1 MMKKNTRDQLTQL
14 LQERNEYP
22 DRAAEV
28 DAKVSEI
35 FGETHAILVMDMSG
49 FSRLTIKHGIM
60 HFLAMI
66 HRMNAITVPAI
77 EEHGGNVIKAEA
89 DNIFAI
95 FPDVKSALETAMDI
109 NRRLSAAN
117 TMLPDE
123 MDIHGKFGI
132 GFGEVLIVE
141 SEDLFGS
148 EVNLASK
155 LGEDLA
161 QREEILLTEEAF
173 GKLEAGLIEVEE
185 VEMTISGLQLLI
197 RKVKATTSTPH

>member
-1 MMKKNTRDQLTQL
+1 MKKNTRAQLTQL

-22 DRAAEV
+22 ERAAEI

-77 EEHGGNVIKAEA
+77 EEHGGDVIKAEA

-95 FPDVKSALETAMDI
+95 FPDVKSALETALDI

-132 GFGEVLIVE
+132 GYGEVLIVE
-141 SEDLFGS
+141 NEDLFGS

-173 GKLEAGLIEVEE
+173 GKLEAGLMEFEE

-197 RKVKATTSTPH
+197 RKVKAASTPR

>member
-1 MMKKNTRDQLTQL
+1 MKKNTRAQLTQL

-22 DRAAEV
+22 ERAAEI
-28 DAKVSEI
+28 DARVSEI
-35 FGETHAILVMDMSG
+35 FGEMHAVLVMDMSG

-77 EEHGGNVIKAEA
+77 EEHGGDVIKAEA

-132 GFGEVLIVE
+132 GYGEVLIVE
-141 SEDLFGS
+141 NEDLFGS

-173 GKLEAGLIEVEE
+173 GKLEAGLVECEE

-197 RKVKATTSTPH
+197 RKVKAASTSH

>member
-1 MMKKNTRDQLTQL
+1 MKSNTRAELSKL

-22 DRAAEV
+22 DRAAQI

-35 FGETHAILVMDMSG
+35 FGRTHAVLVMDMSG

-66 HRMNAITVPAI
+66 HRMNAITIPAI
-77 EEHGGNVIKAEA
+77 EEHGGKVIKSEA
-89 DNIFAI
+89 DNVFAI
-95 FPDVKSALETAMDI
+95 FPDVQAAVETALDI
-109 NRRLSAAN
+109 NRRFSAAN

-132 GFGEVLIVE
+132 GYGEVLIVE
-141 SEDLFGS
+141 NQDMFGS

-161 QREEILLTEEAF
+161 SREEILITETAF
-173 GKLEAGLIEVEE
+173 GRLENGFAEFDEIE
-185 VEMTISGLQLLI
+185 MSISGLNLLVRRI
-197 RKVKATTSTPH
+197 RSAGAAH